1 MPTPANPPSHAFT
14 YGAHMAVNMAIGF
27 LFLGAGSLTF
37 GTSKEAGK
45 HWGRRAA
52 ASLQLAHALLHRR
65 IQALREC
72 TTWAVVFPLA

>member
-1 MPTPANPPSHAFT
+1 MGSIRFLPPHAALHKRLPEPTALNAVMPTPANPPSHAFT

-45 HWGRRAA
+45 HW
-52 ASLQLAHALLHRR
+52 
-65 IQALREC
+65 
-72 TTWAVVFPLA
+72 